1 MLKWIQKE
9 ERFLRKE
16 CNDIYIKEKKI
27 KTIYIGEGRRIVY
40 TLQISWQELLLHCS
54 RQCSHFHQE
63 LAHSNPITKPRKEK
77 WNVLEK
83 QVFSVDNDF

>member
-1 MLKWIQKE
+1 MIYT
-9 ERFLRKE
+9 LRK
-16 CNDIYIKEKKI
+16 NKNY
-27 KTIYIGEGRRIVY
+27 IYIGEGRRIVY
-40 TLQISWQELLLHCS
+40 TLQISRRELLLHCS

-83 QVFSVDNDF
+83 QVFSVDSDF